1 MTALLRRYPQVA
13 SYLRER
19 ERERD
24 TREGMGRGNGARR
37 VTLIRNFRGKSSTL
51 AAYYS
56 YRTPPPLASRE

>member
-13 SYLRER
+13 SYLRK
-19 ERERD
+19 RERD

-56 YRTPPPLASRE
+56 YRTPPPLAGRE